1 MHHNASKLQ
10 KYSGPQFLSISGGT
24 LRIIIIII
32 IIILIQ
38 MCTKRLANMG
48 AKFLQN
54 KLSGF

>member
-32 IIILIQ
+32 ILIQ
-38 MCTKRLANMG
+38 MCTKRVANMG